1 MTQTQAPAEA
11 TARFTA
17 THRDLSTA
25 LKTVALGVSSR
36 PVVPILGGVLAE
48 TRDGALTLRGFDFE
62 TAVSVRVDCDAA
74 SDGLSVLHL
83 GELKNVLAAS
93 VAGEKAAVA
102 AATPVSLDGGLLSTP
117 DMAVPLDVLP
127 PEEYPAFP
135 PAAPAVATV
144 DGADWFRQLD
154 RVLPAAGSDDT
165 RPVLT
170 SVHVRVADGVL
181 RLTASDCYR
190 LAVAEVKA
198 TEGGREATEFLVSA
212 AVLAEMSKLLGKHTG
227 PVTVGA
233 DPDGWVTFTAGPVT
247 VTTRSRS
254 LVNDFPKVWNM
265 IPAEA
270 TPVSVRADREA
281 LVRAVRKASAL
292 SKAKGLKAPRVH
304 LDFGPDGLV
313 VSPGLDVAEEQARVR
328 GIPAPG
334 EPLAGGVLDG
344 PLKVN
349 GIFLLDAL
357 RAFSG
362 ETLVVHAQAPSRPFL
377 LTDGVSVA
385 GEGFRLLLM
394 PVRIR

>member
-48 TRDGALTLRGFDFE
+48 TKDGALTLRGFDFE

-83 GELKNVLAAS
+83 GELKNVLA
-93 VAGEKAAVA
+93 
-102 AATPVSLDGGLLSTP
+102 
-117 DMAVPLDVLP
+117 
-127 PEEYPAFP
+127 
-135 PAAPAVATV
+135 
-144 DGADWFRQLD
+144 
-154 RVLPAAGSDDT
+154 
-165 RPVLT
+165 
-170 SVHVRVADGVL
+170 DGVL
-181 RLTASDCYR
+181 RLTASDGYR

-212 AVLAEMSKLLGKHTG
+212 AALAEMSKLLGKHTG

-349 GIFLLDAL
+349 G
-357 RAFSG
+357 
-362 ETLVVHAQAPSRPFL
+362 TFL